1 MSKNKI
7 LGWILLITPIIF
19 IISVV
24 LYYLGLSGLIQ
35 VVANFVVTI
44 ILGGM
49 MFAGLFFI
57 DRYKLE
63 KRKKEQNDQR

>member
-1 MSKNKI
+1 MNKNMI
-7 LGWILLITPIIF
+7 LGLILLLTSMISTVLYTSVLRGPIQLVAYFVAIIIF
-19 IISVV
+19 
-24 LYYLGLSGLIQ
+24 
-35 VVANFVVTI
+35 
-44 ILGGM
+44 GGM

>member
-1 MSKNKI
+1 MNKNMI
-7 LGWILLITPIIF
+7 LGLILLLTSMISTVLYASVLRGPIQLVAYFVAIIIF
-19 IISVV
+19 
-24 LYYLGLSGLIQ
+24 
-35 VVANFVVTI
+35 
-44 ILGGM
+44 GGM

>member
-1 MSKNKI
+1 MNKNMI
-7 LGWILLITPIIF
+7 LGLILLLMSMISTVLYASVLRGPIQLVAYFVAIIIF
-19 IISVV
+19 
-24 LYYLGLSGLIQ
+24 
-35 VVANFVVTI
+35 
-44 ILGGM
+44 GGM